1 MSNKKDTFKN
11 QDLTR
16 YKTVGAFLKAYPE
29 AKKVV
34 NRYINERV
42 RHAFHNLGNEENK
55 QHVTRRGGIATR
67 FGSMLGRGTG
77 FNISCKA
84 RAV

>member
-1 MSNKKDTFKN
+1 MTQIRKPL
-11 QDLTR
+11 DLNRTH
-16 YKTVGAFLKAYPE
+16 TVGRFLNENPE
-29 AKKVV
+29 AKKFV
-34 NRYINERV
+34 NRHRDEKV

-55 QHVTRRGGIATR
+55 QHVTRRGGSATR
-67 FGSMLGRGTG
+67 FGSMLGRSTG

>member
-1 MSNKKDTFKN
+1 MTQIRKPL
-11 QDLTR
+11 DLNRTH
-16 YKTVGAFLKAYPE
+16 TVGRFLNENPE
-29 AKKVV
+29 AKKFV
-34 NRYINERV
+34 NRHRDEKV